1 MADFGMSIT
10 VPGGYDEVKER
21 VVAAL
26 KEQGF
31 GVLTTIDVQSTL
43 KQKLDVDMERYEI
56 LGACNPPLAHRAIG
70 ADRSIGLLLPCNVTL
85 REAGEGRIEVG
96 MLDPVSMFSLVDE
109 EIALGMNDLPGE
121 ARLRLQAALEAV
133 SSSTPA

>member
-56 LGACNPPLAHRAIG
+56 LGACNPALAHRALT
-70 ADRSIGLLLPCNVTL
+70 ADREIGLLLPCNVVL
-85 REAGEGRIEVG
+85 READGGIRVSA
-96 MLDPVSMFSLVDE
+96 LDPVAMFSLVDGAAAGE
-109 EIALGMNDLPGE
+109 LAELPTE
-121 ARLRLQAALEAV
+121 ARGRLERALESLHGAAV
-133 SSSTPA
+133 H

>member
-43 KQKLDVDMERYEI
+43 KQKLDADMERYEI
-56 LGACNPPLAHRAIG
+56 LGACNPALAHRALT
-70 ADRSIGLLLPCNVTL
+70 ADREIGLLLPCNVVL
-85 REAGEGRIEVG
+85 REVDGGIRVSAF
-96 MLDPVSMFSLVDE
+96 DPVAMFSLVEGAAAGDL
-109 EIALGMNDLPGE
+109 ADLPAE
-121 ARLRLQAALEAV
+121 ARGRLERALESLHGAAV
-133 SSSTPA
+133 D

>member
-1 MADFGMSIT
+1 MAQFSMSIT

-43 KQKLDVDMERYEI
+43 KQKLDADMERYEI
-56 LGACNPPLAHRAIG
+56 LGACNPPLAHKALS
-70 ADRSIGLLLPCNVTL
+70 ADREIGLLLPCNVVL
-85 REAGEGRIEVG
+85 REVDGGIRVSA
-96 MLDPVSMFSLVDE
+96 LDPVAMFSLVDGAAAGE
-109 EIALGMNDLPGE
+109 LADLPSE
-121 ARLRLQAALEAV
+121 AQGRLKRALESLHGALV
-133 SSSTPA
+133 D